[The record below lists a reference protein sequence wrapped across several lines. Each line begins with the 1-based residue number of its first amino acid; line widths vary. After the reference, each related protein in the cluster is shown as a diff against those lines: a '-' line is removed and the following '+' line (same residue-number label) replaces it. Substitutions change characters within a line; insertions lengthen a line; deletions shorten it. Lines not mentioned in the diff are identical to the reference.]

1 MFVDVGS
8 TFWQQKMKLWLSFF
22 PQNFELKIA
31 KFSSDNSLI
40 SLRDINRHQIWGQ
53 KVGVAALCPSS
64 KKFSIFGT
72 DRDINHNLS
81 LKFCVCRKNEK
92 NLAPQQLKMPKR
104 FWAQIFVTNRSLKHL
119 LNKISWPPTFYTQ
132 FAKNRWFQQLP
143 QRLWLRIF
151 FCFQVK
157 SEKFQRHD
165 FDFFLRIHNMIF

>member
-1 MFVDVGS
+1 MFVDVES

-31 KFSSDNSLI
+31 KFCFDNSLI

-81 LKFCVCRKNEK
+81 LKICVWSCFAEK
-92 NLAPQQLKMPKR
+92 TKKFGASADENVEAVFGKK
-104 FWAQIFVTNRSLKHL
+104 
-119 LNKISWPPTFYTQ
+119 
-132 FAKNRWFQQLP
+132 
-143 QRLWLRIF
+143 LRN
-151 FCFQVK
+151 K
-157 SEKFQRHD
+157 SELKTFVKQNFLTSD
-165 FDFFLRIHNMIF
+165 FLYSVC

>member
-72 DRDINHNLS
+72 DRDMNHNLS
-81 LKFCVCRKNEK
+81 LKICVWRKFSFFFAEK
-92 NLAPQQLKMPKR
+92 MS
-104 FWAQIFVTNRSLKHL
+104 ISLVAATAE
-119 LNKISWPPTFYTQ
+119 N
-132 FAKNRWFQQLP
+132 
-143 QRLWLRIF
+143 
-151 FCFQVK
+151 VK
-157 SEKFQRHD
+157 SSFSTKVNNISENKQFVKIN
-165 FDFFLRIHNMIF
+165 FLSSAFLYSVC